1 MKKAFCILLSLVGAV
16 LFISGC
22 GPTRLEMDYGTSHR
36 LQVFNQTLDPAA
48 EKNLTP
54 VYGMD
59 GPAADKALQKY
70 RKEFEKPAPAPK
82 YTINLES
89 GGK

>member
-1 MKKAFCILLSLVGAV
+1 
-16 LFISGC
+16 
-22 GPTRLEMDYGTSHR
+22 MDYGTSHR

-59 GPAADKALQKY
+59 GQAADKALQKY
-70 RKEFEKPAPAPK
+70 RKAFEKPAPEPK
-82 YTINLES
+82 FVTSMES

>member
-1 MKKAFCILLSLVGAV
+1 MKKNLWITASLIGTFLL
-16 LFISGC
+16 ISGC
-22 GPTRLEMDYGTSHR
+22 GPTRLEMDYGTSHK
-36 LQVFNQTLDPAA
+36 LQVVNQTLDPAA

-70 RKEFEKPAPAPK
+70 RKEFEKPAPVPK
-82 YTINLES
+82 YTINMENS
-89 GGK
+89 GK